1 MNNIESLKVLF
12 EYAHAE
18 VTNPTNVNA
27 YFQSPLVWQAEVLV
41 AVNTLAKALE
51 TDIDIEDFQK
61 QFEKDRQ
68 HVSETYGST
77 NTAQQDLV
85 EVESVLSA

>member
-1 MNNIESLKVLF
+1 MPKS
-12 EYAHAE
+12 
-18 VTNPTNVNA
+18 PTLLTSMH
-27 YFQSPLVWQAEVLV
+27 FQSPLVWQAEVLV
-41 AVNTLAKALE
+41 AVNTLAKALDIDLSE